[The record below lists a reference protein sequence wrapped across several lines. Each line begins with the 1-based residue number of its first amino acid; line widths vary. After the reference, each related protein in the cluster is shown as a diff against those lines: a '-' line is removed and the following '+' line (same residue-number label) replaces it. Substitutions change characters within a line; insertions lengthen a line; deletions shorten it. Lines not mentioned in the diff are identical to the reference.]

1 MEYRANTQTDVK
13 INNQKMI
20 IDLLVNKGP
29 MTRADLSKRM
39 NTSKPTIS
47 KNVEELLIEK
57 KIVEIGKD
65 DNSLGK
71 KGTLLDINKNYGY
84 ILGFDFSKNR
94 LRMALANLRM
104 EWIYQEDWDMEPYLS
119 LEQELY
125 EEKISNHLENFIFN
139 SKVNQEKIL
148 YNMISFPAVV
158 GKDNDVHLTKD
169 RMKKTWNRIIKP
181 FFEER
186 LAKAYRIKNDIK
198 LATLY
203 EKRFGQF
210 SQEENLYLISA
221 DVGVGIGIIIR
232 HELYEGDRFA
242 AGEIGFIQPQ
252 EQEERKFYVLEDRI
266 SIQVV
271 LERYQGM
278 TGSRYSYQELFDH
291 IEHKKEVATR
301 LYEEILEEIAIVI
314 ANIASILDIRHVVV
328 AGRLFELKISMVEE
342 LNHLIKRRTS
352 FETEVHSTNLSNM
365 SLHGAILSGVD
376 LVLEEIVR

>member
-20 IDLLVNKGP
+20 IDLLVNQGP

-47 KNVEELLIEK
+47 KNVEELLQER
-57 KIVEIGKD
+57 KILEIGKD

-71 KGTLLDINKNYGY
+71 KGTLIDINKNYGY

-104 EWIYQEDWDMEPYLS
+104 EWVYEEDWDMELYLPLS
-119 LEQELY
+119 QDAYEAKVLDCLEG
-125 EEKISNHLENFIFN
+125 FIVH
-139 SKVNQEKIL
+139 SKVNLDKVM

-169 RMKKTWNRIIKP
+169 RMKQTWNRVIKP
-181 FFEER
+181 FMEES
-186 LAKAYRIKNDIK
+186 LARPYRIKNDIK

-221 DVGVGIGIIIR
+221 DVGVGIGIVIR

-252 EQEERKFYVLEDRI
+252 EQGERKFYVLEDRI
-266 SIQVV
+266 SIHVV
-271 LERYQGM
+271 MERYKAM
-278 TGSRYSYQELFDH
+278 MGSSCSYRELVTHIEEKKDAATCLYQEI
-291 IEHKKEVATR
+291 IEE
-301 LYEEILEEIAIVI
+301 LAIVI
-314 ANIASILDIRHVVV
+314 ANLASILDIRHVVL
-328 AGRLFELKISMVEE
+328 AGRLFELKETMVEE
-342 LNHLIKRRTS
+342 LNRLIKKRTS
-352 FETEVHSTNLSNM
+352 FETEVHRTGLHNM
-365 SLHGAILSGVD
+365 SLHGAILSGID
-376 LVLEEIVR
+376 LVLEEIVG

>member
-20 IDLLVNKGP
+20 IDLLVNQGS

-47 KNVEELLIEK
+47 KNVEELLQER
-57 KIVEIGKD
+57 KILEIGKD

-71 KGTLLDINKNYGY
+71 KGTLIDINKNYGY
-84 ILGFDFSKNR
+84 VLGFDFSKNR

-104 EWIYQEDWDMEPYLS
+104 EWIYEEDWDMEPYLS
-119 LEQELY
+119 LSQETY
-125 EEKISNHLENFIFN
+125 EEKVLNYLEGFIVH
-139 SKVNQEKIL
+139 SKVNLDKVM

-169 RMKKTWNRIIKP
+169 RMKQTWNRVIKP
-181 FFEER
+181 FMEEG
-186 LAKAYRIKNDIK
+186 LARPYRIKNDIK

-221 DVGVGIGIIIR
+221 DVGVGIGIVIR

-252 EQEERKFYVLEDRI
+252 EQGERKFYVLEDRI
-266 SIQVV
+266 SIHVV
-271 LERYQGM
+271 MERYKAM
-278 TGSRYSYQELFDH
+278 MGSSCSYQEFVVH
-291 IEHKKEVATR
+291 IKEKKAAATR
-301 LYEEILEEIAIVI
+301 LYDEIIEELAIVI
-314 ANIASILDIRHVVV
+314 ANIASILDIRHVVL
-328 AGRLFELKISMVEE
+328 AGRLFELKETMVEE
-342 LNHLIKRRTS
+342 LNRLIKKRTS
-352 FETEVHSTNLSNM
+352 FETEVHRTSLSNM
-365 SLHGAILSGVD
+365 SLHGAILNGID
-376 LVLEEIVR
+376 LVLEEIVG